1 MADPRE
7 LWWSRLRAAGMPG
20 VPDEFSVTFAHQ
32 EIPARVLAEIDD
44 FIRVFEDVTTRPA
57 WRENVIDWS
66 GRGLPAA
73 RSEACFFSAWDFHL
87 PPDGPWQVIEF
98 NDNGS
103 GLLYAG
109 LVNESFH
116 GLLEPSRKAALE
128 APPSSVELG
137 RRIRR
142 MVRGEA
148 AAFFGAAPEGLFL
161 ILDEPEALE
170 RGKFLGEMEMLRDLL
185 GEDGWTARVGS
196 TAELRWSRGRLLHD
210 GEPVSFVVN
219 RSTDFFLEGEA
230 ALPLRQAFLD
240 RGAYVAPNPFTYAT
254 RSDKRLLEYLSLPR
268 WDETLGIDARE
279 REVLGRHVPE
289 TRLLRPD
296 NVEVLAD
303 HKDEFVFKPAHSH
316 ASRGFLP
323 SAKVGR
329 SRLRRLVR
337 KGEGYVAQRKAPR
350 SRVFL
355 EDGSHV
361 WADLRVWAYRG
372 ERVLLSG
379 RCSVDPDSLDLSPP
393 AGWLPTFAARSRGR
407 GDGS

>member
-1 MADPRE
+1 MADRRE
-7 LWWSRLRAAGMPG
+7 LWWSRLRAAGMSG

-32 EIPARVLAEIDD
+32 EVSAGVLAEIDD

-57 WRENVIDWS
+57 WRENVVHWS

-73 RSEACFFSAWDFHL
+73 RPEACFFSAWDFHL

-109 LVNESFH
+109 LINESFH
-116 GLLEPSRKAALE
+116 DFLEPTRKAALE
-128 APPSSVELG
+128 APTPSVELG
-137 RRIRR
+137 RRVRR
-142 MVRGEA
+142 MVRREA
-148 AAFFGAAPEGLFL
+148 EAFFGAAPEGLFL

-170 RGKFLGEMEMLRDLL
+170 RGKFLGEMEMLRDLF
-185 GEDGWTARVGS
+185 GEEGWTARVGS
-196 TAELRWSRGRLLHD
+196 TAGLRWSGEGLFHD
-210 GEPVSFVVN
+210 GQPVSFVVN
-219 RSTDFFLEGEA
+219 RSTDFFLEKEA
-230 ALPLRQAFLD
+230 ARPLRQAFLD
-240 RGAYVAPNPFTYAT
+240 GGVYVAPNPFTYAT
-254 RSDKRLLEYLSLPR
+254 RSDKRLLEFLSLPR
-268 WDETLGIDARE
+268 WDGPLGIHARE
-279 REVLGRHVPE
+279 RAVLSRHVPE

-296 NVEVLAD
+296 NVEALVED
-303 HKDEFVFKPAHSH
+303 KDEFVFKPTHSH

-323 SAKVGR
+323 SARVGR
-329 SRLRRLVR
+329 SRLRRLAR

-350 SRVFL
+350 PRVSL
-355 EDGSHV
+355 DGGSHV

-393 AGWLPTFAARSRGR
+393 AGWLPTFAARPRER